1 MLRDKLN
8 DAMKE
13 AMRARDQAALGTIR
27 LILAKL
33 KDVDIA
39 ARTEASREG
48 VADDKILSM
57 MQGMIKQRNES
68 IVLYE
73 KGNRADLADKEKAE
87 IAVIERFLPQQMDEA
102 AVEAAVREAV
112 AAAGATT
119 VKDMG
124 GVMAALKAKY
134 AGQMDFAKAS
144 AAVKKAL
151 TRLIFPVYPLR
162 RRWRRRGAGSAIFR
176 RHGVSTGFPR
186 RTARAPQPV
195 RRRRPQGVAEA
206 SLGQRIR
213 RPLPVPQR
221 EDPVLHGQRQEGLL
235 SLLRLRRARRRR
247 RLRDEDRGPFLPRVG
262 REARARGQS
271 AGAARRRRPSAN
283 APNAPRPCRRSSN
296 WRHAG
301 SRSSLRLPVGRHGLD
316 YLRGRGLSDETID
329 DFRLGFAPDSRDG
342 VIAALKRENV
352 PIDKIVEAGLAI
364 QPEDNREPYDRFRGR
379 VMFPIDDRRGR
390 DDRLRRTRHG
400 RGRAEVSQL
409 ARDAAVPQG
418 RQSLLP

>member
-48 VADDKILSM
+48 VAEDKILSM

-87 IAVIERFLPQQMDEA
+87 IVVIERFLPQQMDEA

-151 TRLIFPVYPLR
+151 T
-162 RRWRRRGAGSAIFR
+162 G
-176 RHGVSTGFPR
+176 
-186 RTARAPQPV
+186 
-195 RRRRPQGVAEA
+195 
-206 SLGQRIR
+206 
-213 RPLPVPQR
+213 
-221 EDPVLHGQRQEGLL
+221 
-235 SLLRLRRARRRR
+235 
-247 RLRDEDRGPFLPRVG
+247 
-262 REARARGQS
+262 
-271 AGAARRRRPSAN
+271 
-283 APNAPRPCRRSSN
+283 
-296 WRHAG
+296 
-301 SRSSLRLPVGRHGLD
+301 
-316 YLRGRGLSDETID
+316 
-329 DFRLGFAPDSRDG
+329 
-342 VIAALKRENV
+342 
-352 PIDKIVEAGLAI
+352 
-364 QPEDNREPYDRFRGR
+364 
-379 VMFPIDDRRGR
+379 
-390 DDRLRRTRHG
+390 
-400 RGRAEVSQL
+400 
-409 ARDAAVPQG
+409 
-418 RQSLLP
+418 

>member
-87 IAVIERFLPQQMDEA
+87 IAVIERFLPQQMDEG

-144 AAVKKAL
+144 AAVKKIL
-151 TRLIFPVYPLR
+151 T
-162 RRWRRRGAGSAIFR
+162 G
-176 RHGVSTGFPR
+176 
-186 RTARAPQPV
+186 
-195 RRRRPQGVAEA
+195 
-206 SLGQRIR
+206 
-213 RPLPVPQR
+213 
-221 EDPVLHGQRQEGLL
+221 
-235 SLLRLRRARRRR
+235 
-247 RLRDEDRGPFLPRVG
+247 
-262 REARARGQS
+262 
-271 AGAARRRRPSAN
+271 
-283 APNAPRPCRRSSN
+283 
-296 WRHAG
+296 
-301 SRSSLRLPVGRHGLD
+301 
-316 YLRGRGLSDETID
+316 
-329 DFRLGFAPDSRDG
+329 
-342 VIAALKRENV
+342 
-352 PIDKIVEAGLAI
+352 
-364 QPEDNREPYDRFRGR
+364 
-379 VMFPIDDRRGR
+379 
-390 DDRLRRTRHG
+390 
-400 RGRAEVSQL
+400 
-409 ARDAAVPQG
+409 
-418 RQSLLP
+418 

>member
-68 IVLYE
+68 IALYE

-87 IAVIERFLPQQMDEA
+87 IVVIERFLPQQMDEA
-102 AVEAAVREAV
+102 AVETAVREAV
-112 AAAGATT
+112 AAAAATT

-151 TRLIFPVYPLR
+151 
-162 RRWRRRGAGSAIFR
+162 AG
-176 RHGVSTGFPR
+176 
-186 RTARAPQPV
+186 
-195 RRRRPQGVAEA
+195 
-206 SLGQRIR
+206 
-213 RPLPVPQR
+213 
-221 EDPVLHGQRQEGLL
+221 
-235 SLLRLRRARRRR
+235 
-247 RLRDEDRGPFLPRVG
+247 
-262 REARARGQS
+262 
-271 AGAARRRRPSAN
+271 
-283 APNAPRPCRRSSN
+283 
-296 WRHAG
+296 
-301 SRSSLRLPVGRHGLD
+301 
-316 YLRGRGLSDETID
+316 
-329 DFRLGFAPDSRDG
+329 
-342 VIAALKRENV
+342 
-352 PIDKIVEAGLAI
+352 
-364 QPEDNREPYDRFRGR
+364 
-379 VMFPIDDRRGR
+379 
-390 DDRLRRTRHG
+390 
-400 RGRAEVSQL
+400 
-409 ARDAAVPQG
+409 
-418 RQSLLP
+418 